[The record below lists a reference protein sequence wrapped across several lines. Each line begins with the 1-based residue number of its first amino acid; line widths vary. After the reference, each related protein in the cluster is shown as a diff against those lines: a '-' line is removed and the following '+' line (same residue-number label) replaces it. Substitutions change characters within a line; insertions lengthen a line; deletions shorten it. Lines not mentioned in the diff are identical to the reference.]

1 MVRKQLY
8 LTQEQD
14 AKVKRLA
21 RGRGA
26 TEAEVIR
33 EALDA
38 YDEHAEPVVTALR
51 ERGLLAD
58 PPQPHLTRA
67 RAQEVYNEYRAWAL
81 TQPALGLLDAVL
93 AEREESR

>member
-38 YDEHAEPVVTALR
+38 YNEHTEPMVTALR

-67 RAQEVYNEYRAWAL
+67 QAQEVYSEYRAWAS
-81 TQPALGLLDAVL
+81 TQPALGLADAVL

>member
-14 AKVKRLA
+14 TKVKRLA
-21 RGRGA
+21 RRGGK